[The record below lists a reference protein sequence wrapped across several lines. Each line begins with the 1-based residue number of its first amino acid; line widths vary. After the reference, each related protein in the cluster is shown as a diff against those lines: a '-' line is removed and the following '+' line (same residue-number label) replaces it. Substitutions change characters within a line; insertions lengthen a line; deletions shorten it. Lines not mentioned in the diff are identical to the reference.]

1 MYKRQ
6 AEVALA
12 SGDAAGAK
20 THMLAGLADSVAKVM
35 AFGANDSTGDLSAAP
50 TADDV
55 NLHASSIEAA
65 FDADATGGWN
75 VLGQEFFVSLYGNG
89 NDAYNFYRR
98 TGYPNNL
105 QPNLEPEPGSYIRS
119 LWYPS
124 NFVNTNSSVNQIPDV
139 TQTVFWDNGST
150 SLY

>member
-1 MYKRQ
+1 
-6 AEVALA
+6 
-12 SGDAAGAK
+12 
-20 THMLAGLADSVAKVM
+20 M

-55 NLHASSIEAA
+55 SLHASSIEAA

-75 VLGQEFFVSLYGNG
+75 VMAQEFFVSLYGNG
-89 NDAYNFYRR
+89 IDAYNFYRR

-105 QPNLEPEPGSYIRS
+105 QPNLEPDPGSYIRS

-124 NFVNTNSSVNQIPDV
+124 NFVNTNSSLLAQPCMRSVCALQ
-139 TQTVFWDNGST
+139 
-150 SLY
+150 

>member
-1 MYKRQ
+1 M
-6 AEVALA
+6 
-12 SGDAAGAK
+12 S
-20 THMLAGLADSVAKVM
+20 
-35 AFGANDSTGDLSAAP
+35 FGALDGTADQSAAP

-55 NLHASSIEAA
+55 AAHAAAIEAA

-89 NDAYNFYRR
+89 SDAYNFYRR

-105 QPNLEPEPGSYIRS
+105 QPNLEPDPGAFVRS
-119 LWYPS
+119 MWYPS
-124 NFVNTNSSVNQIPDV
+124 NFVNTNSSVNQKADV